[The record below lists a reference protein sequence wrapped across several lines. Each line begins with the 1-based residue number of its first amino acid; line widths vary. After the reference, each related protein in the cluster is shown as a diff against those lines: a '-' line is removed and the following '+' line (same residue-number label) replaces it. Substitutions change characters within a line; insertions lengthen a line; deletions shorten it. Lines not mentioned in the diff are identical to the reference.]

1 MIQIMKNAL
10 SVLLH
15 SWGAVQHAVIFN
27 NLAQDNI
34 HLVNAAQVEI
44 DQRITKVLRR
54 ITSQ

>member
-1 MIQIMKNAL
+1 MTYKQTLNMIQIMKNAL

-34 HLVNAAQVEI
+34 HLVNAAQV
-44 DQRITKVLRR
+44 
-54 ITSQ
+54 